1 MVKSE
6 DRRLLIGL
14 RRSKT
19 LYSVIIG
26 RKADTSTPWVRLI
39 LLANRSEHRV
49 RRGSRLEP
57 VSVGYQSQVR
67 QATSGNAPS
76 ANPNHL

>member
-19 LYSVIIG
+19 LYSVIIIG
-26 RKADTSTPWVRLI
+26 RKADTSTQWLRLI
-39 LLANRSEHRV
+39 LLANRS
-49 RRGSRLEP
+49 GTSC
-57 VSVGYQSQVR
+57 
-67 QATSGNAPS
+67 ATAS
-76 ANPNHL
+76 ALGKNDPFVLG

>member
-26 RKADTSTPWVRLI
+26 RKADTSTQWVRLI
-39 LLANRSEHRV
+39 LLANRSGTIV
-49 RRGSRLEP
+49 YGWRLEP

-76 ANPNHL
+76 A